1 MSIRVSGVYLVPSPA
16 ANNEPANEKPS
27 NLSVEN
33 NLHQQ
38 HHHHHHH
45 AAKTVTIV
53 AGPQRSNSLDYLN
66 FEEKRQII
74 ASSLSLSDFLAHGPA
89 AAAAA
94 AKEVAANTVIA
105 KKQNGAALRTNSLG
119 SGART
124 PPLERKSKFSALGR
138 LFKPWKWKRK
148 KKSDKFEAASLS
160 LERKISVRASRD
172 ELVQKGIL
180 LPVIRSTSFPENETG
195 GDSPDS
201 QKPPTPQQTPQQQQQ
216 QQQHQHQ
223 QQQQQ
228 QQANIGGIG
237 GGGGG
242 GTPAATPTSAVG
254 TVQQSQQSQQVA
266 SATPTPTTAN
276 PHSTGPPSNQPS
288 PHPSPLYPGIPQPGQ
303 PNGNTQASTSS
314 RTPTRLRGT
323 IVAVVISLGLR
334 AQPSRRSA
342 RHPSAARS
350 AIFGRVRPARD
361 KERRRA
367 ADRSVRW
374 TLLRGA
380 HLEWSVDCTR
390 FRRARAQLVIDS
402 HFRHR
407 SASSELCEICQGH
420 TVIAKISSQV
430 SESSRRASADLWIHP
445 SRGSTGGGRIVEIQR
460 FRDED
465 SFFPVQN
472 LLSTLTPRSILKR
485 IDEVVIERIHII
497 SERRVERANT
507 KSQKE
512 EMSGVGFLAAVKTFT
527 PGGRRRRRCE
537 KQQKVLELP
546 PGYAMQP
553 DVVPCWDAAPPITP
567 PAAFLPPGYK
577 KGFPEPKKEKTE
589 QSANGAVSPSGE
601 PQPNQGTAT
610 TGSLPISAAPP
621 NSGDQ
626 QKPSRPN
633 TLEARVVARRLILF
647 DMEKGVLDQSSEN
660 QQVIERCY
668 PLPPQNTLMLSELPE
683 PPIPLSEIG
692 PIPPPPMFSSSS
704 PTLLL
709 AKQRQIRNPLSS
721 DYEDEEDE
729 EDFDVE
735 EEDNMYVP
743 RMSQPDPTI
752 DTSRVEEI
760 PAKEPKFHAVPL
772 KSVLKKRG
780 SGSGPGTP
788 QNTPTQEN
796 RPLTLRQELHASF
809 NSRPVRFGLALPCTL
824 ENKENARPYV
834 IREDADGDSGDGQVL
849 YRDEYDDEKSR
860 LAAKI
865 ARKESLSLKL
875 ALRPDRQELINRN
888 ILQLQTDNERQE
900 TKEAIG
906 AKLIRRLSMR
916 PTQEELEERNIL
928 KKQSPAE
935 EKKQKEEKKRY
946 LLRKLSFRPT
956 VEELK
961 EKKIIRFNDYIE
973 VTQAH
978 DYDRRADKPWT
989 RLTPKDKAA
998 IRKELN
1004 EFKSSEMAVHE
1015 DSRHLT
1021 RFHRP

>member
-1 MSIRVSGVYLVPSPA
+1 MSIRVSGVYLVPSPGS
-16 ANNEPANEKPS
+16 NETSNEKGN
-27 NLSVEN
+27 NLSAEN

-45 AAKTVTIV
+45 HHTAKTVTIV

-180 LPVIRSTSFPENETG
+180 LPVLRSTSFPEN
-195 GDSPDS
+195 
-201 QKPPTPQQTPQQQQQ
+201 
-216 QQQHQHQ
+216 
-223 QQQQQ
+223 
-228 QQANIGGIG
+228 
-237 GGGGG
+237 
-242 GTPAATPTSAVG
+242 V
-254 TVQQSQQSQQVA
+254 
-266 SATPTPTTAN
+266 
-276 PHSTGPPSNQPS
+276 
-288 PHPSPLYPGIPQPGQ
+288 
-303 PNGNTQASTSS
+303 
-314 RTPTRLRGT
+314 
-323 IVAVVISLGLR
+323 
-334 AQPSRRSA
+334 
-342 RHPSAARS
+342 
-350 AIFGRVRPARD
+350 
-361 KERRRA
+361 
-367 ADRSVRW
+367 
-374 TLLRGA
+374 
-380 HLEWSVDCTR
+380 
-390 FRRARAQLVIDS
+390 
-402 HFRHR
+402 
-407 SASSELCEICQGH
+407 
-420 TVIAKISSQV
+420 
-430 SESSRRASADLWIHP
+430 
-445 SRGSTGGGRIVEIQR
+445 
-460 FRDED
+460 
-465 SFFPVQN
+465 
-472 LLSTLTPRSILKR
+472 
-485 IDEVVIERIHII
+485 
-497 SERRVERANT
+497 
-507 KSQKE
+507 
-512 EMSGVGFLAAVKTFT
+512 
-527 PGGRRRRRCE
+527 
-537 KQQKVLELP
+537 
-546 PGYAMQP
+546 
-553 DVVPCWDAAPPITP
+553 
-567 PAAFLPPGYK
+567 
-577 KGFPEPKKEKTE
+577 
-589 QSANGAVSPSGE
+589 
-601 PQPNQGTAT
+601 
-610 TGSLPISAAPP
+610 
-621 NSGDQ
+621 
-626 QKPSRPN
+626 
-633 TLEARVVARRLILF
+633 
-647 DMEKGVLDQSSEN
+647 EKGVLDQSNEN

-709 AKQRQIRNPLSS
+709 TKQRQLRNPLTA
-721 DYEDEEDE
+721 DYEDEEDP
-729 EDFDVE
+729 EDIDVE
-735 EEDNMYVP
+735 EEDMYMH
-743 RMSQPDPTI
+743 RMTQPDPTI

-760 PAKEPKFHAVPL
+760 PAKEPKFHAMPL

-796 RPLTLRQELHASF
+796 RPLTLRQELHAF
-809 NSRPVRFGLALPCTL
+809 KLVRLRPPLRPRIKICSRPVRFGLALPCTL

-834 IREDADGDSGDGQVL
+834 IREDVDGDPGDGQVL
-849 YRDEYDDEKSR
+849 YRDDYDDEKSR

-865 ARKESLSLKL
+865 ACKESLSLKL

>member
-16 ANNEPANEKPS
+16 ANEGNNEKTG
-27 NLSVEN
+27 NLPAEN

-38 HHHHHHH
+38 HHHHH

-180 LPVIRSTSFPENETG
+180 LPVIRSTSFPENETI
-195 GDSPDS
+195 GDSTDG
-201 QKPPTPQQTPQQQQQ
+201 QKPPTPQQT
-216 QQQHQHQ
+216 HQ

-228 QQANIGGIG
+228 PAGEGVGTGGS
-237 GGGGG
+237 
-242 GTPAATPTSAVG
+242 GTPAATPTSAG
-254 TVQQSQQSQQVA
+254 TMQQSQQSQQVT

-276 PHSTGPPSNQPS
+276 PHSTGPPSDQPS
-288 PHPSPLYPGIPQPGQ
+288 PHLSSLYPGIPQPGQ
-303 PNGNTQASTSS
+303 PNGSTQGESNGKSLTKDS
-314 RTPTRLRGT
+314 RYDSRLNR
-323 IVAVVISLGLR
+323 
-334 AQPSRRSA
+334 
-342 RHPSAARS
+342 
-350 AIFGRVRPARD
+350 
-361 KERRRA
+361 
-367 ADRSVRW
+367 
-374 TLLRGA
+374 
-380 HLEWSVDCTR
+380 
-390 FRRARAQLVIDS
+390 
-402 HFRHR
+402 
-407 SASSELCEICQGH
+407 
-420 TVIAKISSQV
+420 
-430 SESSRRASADLWIHP
+430 
-445 SRGSTGGGRIVEIQR
+445 
-460 FRDED
+460 
-465 SFFPVQN
+465 
-472 LLSTLTPRSILKR
+472 
-485 IDEVVIERIHII
+485 
-497 SERRVERANT
+497 
-507 KSQKE
+507 
-512 EMSGVGFLAAVKTFT
+512 
-527 PGGRRRRRCE
+527 
-537 KQQKVLELP
+537 
-546 PGYAMQP
+546 
-553 DVVPCWDAAPPITP
+553 
-567 PAAFLPPGYK
+567 
-577 KGFPEPKKEKTE
+577 EPKKEKTE
-589 QSANGAVSPSGE
+589 QSANGAVSPGGE
-601 PQPNQGTAT
+601 PQATQGTAT
-610 TGSLPISAAPP
+610 TGSVPVSAESP

-626 QKPSRPN
+626 QKPCRPYNLVSR
-633 TLEARVVARRLILF
+633 TVSRDVARRLKLF
-647 DMEKGVLDQSSEN
+647 DMDKGVLEQSGEN
-660 QQVIERCY
+660 QQVIEWCF
-668 PLPPQNTLMLSELPE
+668 PLPSQNTMMLSELPE

-709 AKQRQIRNPLSS
+709 AKQRQTRNPLSS

-729 EDFDVE
+729 EDFDGDD
-735 EEDNMYVP
+735 EDNVYVV

-796 RPLTLRQELHASF
+796 RPLTLRQELQASF
-809 NSRPVRFGLALPCTL
+809 KRPPLRPRMRICSRPVRFGFALPSTL

-834 IREDADGDSGDGQVL
+834 IREDVDGDSGDGQVL
-849 YRDEYDDEKSR
+849 YRDDYDDEKSR

-875 ALRPDRQELINRN
+875 SLRPDRQELINRN
-888 ILQLQTDNERQE
+888 ILQLQSDNERQE

-978 DYDRRADKPWT
+978 EYDRRADKPWT

-1015 DSRHLT
+1015 NSRHLT
-1021 RFHRP
+1021 SFL

>member
-1 MSIRVSGVYLVPSPA
+1 MSIRVSGVYLVPTSPGA
-16 ANNEPANEKPS
+16 TDNGGDDKSGGLA
-27 NLSVEN
+27 VDG
-33 NLHQQ
+33 NLHRQQQQQQQ
-38 HHHHHHH
+38 HHRHHRHSTT
-45 AAKTVTIV
+45 KTVTIV
-53 AGPQRSNSLDYLN
+53 TAPQRSNSLDYLN

-180 LPVIRSTSFPENETG
+180 LPVIRSTSFPENETISESAT
-195 GDSPDS
+195 DA
-201 QKPPTPQQTPQQQQQ
+201 QKPPSPQQTPQQQQQ
-216 QQQHQHQ
+216 QQQPSQ
-223 QQQQQ
+223 QQPP
-228 QQANIGGIG
+228 GGTVAGGTG
-237 GGGGG
+237 GGD
-242 GTPAATPTSAVG
+242 GTPAATPTSVG
-254 TVQQSQQSQQVA
+254 NVQQSQQAVP

-276 PHSTGPPSNQPS
+276 PHSTAGPPSSNQPS
-288 PHPSPLYPGIPQPGQ
+288 PHPSPLYPVMPPQASQ
-303 PNGNTQASTSS
+303 PNGSTQ
-314 RTPTRLRGT
+314 
-323 IVAVVISLGLR
+323 
-334 AQPSRRSA
+334 
-342 RHPSAARS
+342 
-350 AIFGRVRPARD
+350 
-361 KERRRA
+361 
-367 ADRSVRW
+367 
-374 TLLRGA
+374 
-380 HLEWSVDCTR
+380 
-390 FRRARAQLVIDS
+390 
-402 HFRHR
+402 
-407 SASSELCEICQGH
+407 
-420 TVIAKISSQV
+420 
-430 SESSRRASADLWIHP
+430 
-445 SRGSTGGGRIVEIQR
+445 
-460 FRDED
+460 
-465 SFFPVQN
+465 
-472 LLSTLTPRSILKR
+472 
-485 IDEVVIERIHII
+485 
-497 SERRVERANT
+497 
-507 KSQKE
+507 
-512 EMSGVGFLAAVKTFT
+512 
-527 PGGRRRRRCE
+527 
-537 KQQKVLELP
+537 
-546 PGYAMQP
+546 
-553 DVVPCWDAAPPITP
+553 
-567 PAAFLPPGYK
+567 
-577 KGFPEPKKEKTE
+577 EPKKEKTE
-589 QSANGAVSPSGE
+589 QNANGAISPNGE
-601 PQPNQGTAT
+601 PQAANLGTAT
-610 TGSLPISAAPP
+610 TGSAVPVPGPAPDAG
-621 NSGDQ
+621 NQ
-626 QKPSRPN
+626 QKPNRPN
-633 TLEARVVARRLILF
+633 TLDPRVIARRLILF
-647 DMEKGVLDQSSEN
+647 DMDKGVLDQSADN

-692 PIPPPPMFSSSS
+692 PIPPPPMFSSPS
-704 PTLLL
+704 PTLL
-709 AKQRQIRNPLSS
+709 ARQRQIPVS
-721 DYEDEEDE
+721 DCEDEDEEDV
-729 EDFDVE
+729 DVE
-735 EEDNMYVP
+735 EEDDNMYAFRV
-743 RMSQPDPTI
+743 SQPDPAI

-809 NSRPVRFGLALPCTL
+809 KRPPLRPRMRICSRPVRFGLALPCTL

-849 YRDEYDDEKSR
+849 YRDDYDDEKNSTPSVSTGR

>member
-1 MSIRVSGVYLVPSPA
+1 
-16 ANNEPANEKPS
+16 
-27 NLSVEN
+27 
-33 NLHQQ
+33 
-38 HHHHHHH
+38 
-45 AAKTVTIV
+45 
-53 AGPQRSNSLDYLN
+53 
-66 FEEKRQII
+66 
-74 ASSLSLSDFLAHGPA
+74 
-89 AAAAA
+89 
-94 AKEVAANTVIA
+94 
-105 KKQNGAALRTNSLG
+105 
-119 SGART
+119 
-124 PPLERKSKFSALGR
+124 
-138 LFKPWKWKRK
+138 
-148 KKSDKFEAASLS
+148 
-160 LERKISVRASRD
+160 
-172 ELVQKGIL
+172 
-180 LPVIRSTSFPENETG
+180 
-195 GDSPDS
+195 
-201 QKPPTPQQTPQQQQQ
+201 
-216 QQQHQHQ
+216 
-223 QQQQQ
+223 
-228 QQANIGGIG
+228 
-237 GGGGG
+237 
-242 GTPAATPTSAVG
+242 
-254 TVQQSQQSQQVA
+254 
-266 SATPTPTTAN
+266 
-276 PHSTGPPSNQPS
+276 
-288 PHPSPLYPGIPQPGQ
+288 
-303 PNGNTQASTSS
+303 
-314 RTPTRLRGT
+314 
-323 IVAVVISLGLR
+323 
-334 AQPSRRSA
+334 
-342 RHPSAARS
+342 
-350 AIFGRVRPARD
+350 
-361 KERRRA
+361 
-367 ADRSVRW
+367 
-374 TLLRGA
+374 
-380 HLEWSVDCTR
+380 
-390 FRRARAQLVIDS
+390 
-402 HFRHR
+402 
-407 SASSELCEICQGH
+407 
-420 TVIAKISSQV
+420 
-430 SESSRRASADLWIHP
+430 
-445 SRGSTGGGRIVEIQR
+445 
-460 FRDED
+460 
-465 SFFPVQN
+465 
-472 LLSTLTPRSILKR
+472 
-485 IDEVVIERIHII
+485 
-497 SERRVERANT
+497 
-507 KSQKE
+507 
-512 EMSGVGFLAAVKTFT
+512 MSGVGFLATVKTFA

-537 KQQKVLELP
+537 KQQRVLELP
-546 PGYAMQP
+546 PGYGMQP
-553 DVVPCWDAAPPITP
+553 DVVPSWDAAPPITP

-589 QSANGAVSPSGE
+589 QNANGAVSPSGGGSE
-601 PQPNQGTAT
+601 PRAANLGTAMPVP
-610 TGSLPISAAPP
+610 GPAPDAG
-621 NSGDQ
+621 NQ
-626 QKPSRPN
+626 QKPNRPN
-633 TLEARVVARRLILF
+633 TLDARVVARRLILF
-647 DMEKGVLDQSSEN
+647 DMDKGVLDQSADN

-692 PIPPPPMFSSSS
+692 PIPPPPMFSSPS
-704 PTLLL
+704 PTLL
-709 AKQRQIRNPLSS
+709 ARQRQIPLS
-721 DYEDEEDE
+721 DCEDEDEEDV
-729 EDFDVE
+729 DVE
-735 EEDNMYVP
+735 EEDDNMYVF
-743 RMSQPDPTI
+743 RVSQPDPAI

-809 NSRPVRFGLALPCTL
+809 KRPPLRPRMRICSRPVRFGLALPCTL

-849 YRDEYDDEKSR
+849 YREDYDDEKNSTPSIPTGR

-888 ILQLQTDNERQE
+888 ILQLQSDNERQE

>member
-1 MSIRVSGVYLVPSPA
+1 MAESCESVVSSVVTSVVSHGQTKVAETPNQEDAEISGSPA
-16 ANNEPANEKPS
+16 EEITKPPLNNDDTQNEETTTQS
-27 NLSVEN
+27 NGD
-33 NLHQQ
+33 
-38 HHHHHHH
+38 
-45 AAKTVTIV
+45 T
-53 AGPQRSNSLDYLN
+53 
-66 FEEKRQII
+66 
-74 ASSLSLSDFLAHGPA
+74 
-89 AAAAA
+89 
-94 AKEVAANTVIA
+94 A

-180 LPVIRSTSFPENETG
+180 LPVIRSTSFPENETA
-195 GDSPDS
+195 GDSPDG

-216 QQQHQHQ
+216 QQQQSQ
-223 QQQQQ
+223 QQQP
-228 QQANIGGIG
+228 AAGGIG
-237 GGGGG
+237 TGGVGGG
-242 GTPAATPTSAVG
+242 GTPAATPTSAG

-303 PNGNTQASTSS
+303 PNGSTQ
-314 RTPTRLRGT
+314 
-323 IVAVVISLGLR
+323 
-334 AQPSRRSA
+334 
-342 RHPSAARS
+342 
-350 AIFGRVRPARD
+350 
-361 KERRRA
+361 
-367 ADRSVRW
+367 
-374 TLLRGA
+374 
-380 HLEWSVDCTR
+380 
-390 FRRARAQLVIDS
+390 
-402 HFRHR
+402 
-407 SASSELCEICQGH
+407 
-420 TVIAKISSQV
+420 
-430 SESSRRASADLWIHP
+430 
-445 SRGSTGGGRIVEIQR
+445 
-460 FRDED
+460 
-465 SFFPVQN
+465 
-472 LLSTLTPRSILKR
+472 
-485 IDEVVIERIHII
+485 
-497 SERRVERANT
+497 
-507 KSQKE
+507 
-512 EMSGVGFLAAVKTFT
+512 
-527 PGGRRRRRCE
+527 
-537 KQQKVLELP
+537 
-546 PGYAMQP
+546 
-553 DVVPCWDAAPPITP
+553 
-567 PAAFLPPGYK
+567 
-577 KGFPEPKKEKTE
+577 EPKKEKTE

-601 PQPNQGTAT
+601 PQANQGTAT
-610 TGSLPISAAPP
+610 TVPISVAPP
-621 NSGDQ
+621 NSGNQ

-647 DMEKGVLDQSSEN
+647 DTELEKGVLDQSSEN

-721 DYEDEEDE
+721 DYEEEEDE

-743 RMSQPDPTI
+743 RMSQPDPAI

-809 NSRPVRFGLALPCTL
+809 KRPPLRPRMRICSRPVRFGLALACTL

>member
-16 ANNEPANEKPS
+16 ANNESGNEKPS

-38 HHHHHHH
+38 HHHHH

-180 LPVIRSTSFPENETG
+180 LPVIRSTSFPENETA
-195 GDSPDS
+195 GDSPDG

-216 QQQHQHQ
+216 QQQQSQ
-223 QQQQQ
+223 QQQP
-228 QQANIGGIG
+228 AAGGIG
-237 GGGGG
+237 TGGVGGG
-242 GTPAATPTSAVG
+242 GTPAATPTSAG

-303 PNGNTQASTSS
+303 PNGSTQ
-314 RTPTRLRGT
+314 
-323 IVAVVISLGLR
+323 
-334 AQPSRRSA
+334 
-342 RHPSAARS
+342 
-350 AIFGRVRPARD
+350 
-361 KERRRA
+361 
-367 ADRSVRW
+367 
-374 TLLRGA
+374 
-380 HLEWSVDCTR
+380 
-390 FRRARAQLVIDS
+390 
-402 HFRHR
+402 
-407 SASSELCEICQGH
+407 
-420 TVIAKISSQV
+420 
-430 SESSRRASADLWIHP
+430 
-445 SRGSTGGGRIVEIQR
+445 
-460 FRDED
+460 
-465 SFFPVQN
+465 
-472 LLSTLTPRSILKR
+472 
-485 IDEVVIERIHII
+485 
-497 SERRVERANT
+497 
-507 KSQKE
+507 
-512 EMSGVGFLAAVKTFT
+512 
-527 PGGRRRRRCE
+527 
-537 KQQKVLELP
+537 
-546 PGYAMQP
+546 
-553 DVVPCWDAAPPITP
+553 
-567 PAAFLPPGYK
+567 
-577 KGFPEPKKEKTE
+577 EPKKEKTE

-601 PQPNQGTAT
+601 PQANQGTAT
-610 TGSLPISAAPP
+610 TVPISVAPP
-621 NSGDQ
+621 NSGNQ

-647 DMEKGVLDQSSEN
+647 DTELEKGVLDQSSEN

-721 DYEDEEDE
+721 DYEEEEDE

-743 RMSQPDPTI
+743 RMSQPDPAI

-809 NSRPVRFGLALPCTL
+809 NSRPVRFGLALACTL

>member
-1 MSIRVSGVYLVPSPA
+1 MSIRVSGVYLVPTSPG
-16 ANNEPANEKPS
+16 NDNGGNDKTGVDGS
-27 NLSVEN
+27 
-33 NLHQQ
+33 LHQQQ

-45 AAKTVTIV
+45 HHSTTKTVTIV
-53 AGPQRSNSLDYLN
+53 TAPQRSNSLDYLN

-180 LPVIRSTSFPENETG
+180 LPVIRSTSFPENETISESAT
-195 GDSPDS
+195 DA
-201 QKPPTPQQTPQQQQQ
+201 QKPPSPQQAPQQQQQ
-216 QQQHQHQ
+216 QQPLQ
-223 QQQQQ
+223 QQPPGGTV
-228 QQANIGGIG
+228 IGGTG
-237 GGGGG
+237 GGD
-242 GTPAATPTSAVG
+242 GTPAATPTSAG
-254 TVQQSQQSQQVA
+254 NVQQSQQAVP

-276 PHSTGPPSNQPS
+276 PHSTAGVPSSNQPS
-288 PHPSPLYPGIPQPGQ
+288 PHPSPLYPVLPQQAGQ
-303 PNGNTQASTSS
+303 PNGSTQ
-314 RTPTRLRGT
+314 
-323 IVAVVISLGLR
+323 
-334 AQPSRRSA
+334 
-342 RHPSAARS
+342 
-350 AIFGRVRPARD
+350 
-361 KERRRA
+361 
-367 ADRSVRW
+367 
-374 TLLRGA
+374 
-380 HLEWSVDCTR
+380 
-390 FRRARAQLVIDS
+390 
-402 HFRHR
+402 
-407 SASSELCEICQGH
+407 
-420 TVIAKISSQV
+420 
-430 SESSRRASADLWIHP
+430 
-445 SRGSTGGGRIVEIQR
+445 
-460 FRDED
+460 
-465 SFFPVQN
+465 
-472 LLSTLTPRSILKR
+472 
-485 IDEVVIERIHII
+485 
-497 SERRVERANT
+497 
-507 KSQKE
+507 
-512 EMSGVGFLAAVKTFT
+512 
-527 PGGRRRRRCE
+527 
-537 KQQKVLELP
+537 
-546 PGYAMQP
+546 
-553 DVVPCWDAAPPITP
+553 
-567 PAAFLPPGYK
+567 
-577 KGFPEPKKEKTE
+577 EPKKEKTE
-589 QSANGAVSPSGE
+589 QNANGAISPSGGGGE
-601 PQPNQGTAT
+601 PQAANLGSAT
-610 TGSLPISAAPP
+610 TGLAMPVPGPVPDA
-621 NSGDQ
+621 GDQ
-626 QKPSRPN
+626 QKPNRPN
-633 TLEARVVARRLILF
+633 TLDARVVARRLILF
-647 DMEKGVLDQSSEN
+647 DMDKGVLDQSADN

-692 PIPPPPMFSSSS
+692 PIPPPPMFSSPS
-704 PTLLL
+704 PTLL
-709 AKQRQIRNPLSS
+709 ARQRQIPLS
-721 DYEDEEDE
+721 DCEDEDEEDGDVDE
-729 EDFDVE
+729 ED
-735 EEDNMYVP
+735 DNMYLF
-743 RMSQPDPTI
+743 RMSQPDPAI

-809 NSRPVRFGLALPCTL
+809 NRPVRFGLALPCTL

-849 YRDEYDDEKSR
+849 YRDDYDDEKSR

>member
-1 MSIRVSGVYLVPSPA
+1 MLTHS
-16 ANNEPANEKPS
+16 
-27 NLSVEN
+27 
-33 NLHQQ
+33 H
-38 HHHHHHH
+38 
-45 AAKTVTIV
+45 
-53 AGPQRSNSLDYLN
+53 
-66 FEEKRQII
+66 
-74 ASSLSLSDFLAHGPA
+74 SDGEFP
-89 AAAAA
+89 
-94 AKEVAANTVIA
+94 IYSQA

-180 LPVIRSTSFPENETG
+180 LPVIRTTSFPENETISESAT
-195 GDSPDS
+195 DA
-201 QKPPTPQQTPQQQQQ
+201 QKPPSPQQTPQQQQQ
-216 QQQHQHQ
+216 QQPSQ
-223 QQQQQ
+223 QQQPP
-228 QQANIGGIG
+228 GGTG
-237 GGGGG
+237 GCD
-242 GTPAATPTSAVG
+242 GTPAATPTSVG
-254 TVQQSQQSQQVA
+254 NVQQSQQAVP

-276 PHSTGPPSNQPS
+276 PHSTAGPPSSNQPS
-288 PHPSPLYPGIPQPGQ
+288 PHPSPLYPVIPQQASQ
-303 PNGNTQASTSS
+303 PNGSTQ
-314 RTPTRLRGT
+314 
-323 IVAVVISLGLR
+323 
-334 AQPSRRSA
+334 
-342 RHPSAARS
+342 
-350 AIFGRVRPARD
+350 
-361 KERRRA
+361 
-367 ADRSVRW
+367 
-374 TLLRGA
+374 
-380 HLEWSVDCTR
+380 
-390 FRRARAQLVIDS
+390 
-402 HFRHR
+402 
-407 SASSELCEICQGH
+407 
-420 TVIAKISSQV
+420 
-430 SESSRRASADLWIHP
+430 
-445 SRGSTGGGRIVEIQR
+445 
-460 FRDED
+460 
-465 SFFPVQN
+465 
-472 LLSTLTPRSILKR
+472 
-485 IDEVVIERIHII
+485 
-497 SERRVERANT
+497 
-507 KSQKE
+507 
-512 EMSGVGFLAAVKTFT
+512 
-527 PGGRRRRRCE
+527 
-537 KQQKVLELP
+537 
-546 PGYAMQP
+546 
-553 DVVPCWDAAPPITP
+553 
-567 PAAFLPPGYK
+567 
-577 KGFPEPKKEKTE
+577 EPKKEKTE
-589 QSANGAVSPSGE
+589 QNANGAISPNGE
-601 PQPNQGTAT
+601 PQAANLGT
-610 TGSLPISAAPP
+610 TGSAMPGPALDA
-621 NSGDQ
+621 GDQ
-626 QKPSRPN
+626 QKPNRPN
-633 TLEARVVARRLILF
+633 TLEARVTARRLILF
-647 DMEKGVLDQSSEN
+647 NMDKGVLDQSADN

-692 PIPPPPMFSSSS
+692 PIPPPPMFSSPS
-704 PTLLL
+704 PTLL
-709 AKQRQIRNPLSS
+709 ARQRQIPLS
-721 DYEDEEDE
+721 DCEDEDEEDVDVKE
-729 EDFDVE
+729 EDE
-735 EEDNMYVP
+735 NMYAFRV
-743 RMSQPDPTI
+743 SQPDPAI

-809 NSRPVRFGLALPCTL
+809 KRPPLRPRMRICSRPVRFGLALPCTL

-834 IREDADGDSGDGQVL
+834 IREDVDGDPGDGQVL
-849 YRDEYDDEKSR
+849 YRDDYDDEKNSTPSVSIGR

-865 ARKESLSLKL
+865 ARCQESLSLKL

>member
-1 MSIRVSGVYLVPSPA
+1 MSIRVSGVYLVPAASPGA
-16 ANNEPANEKPS
+16 TDNAGNDKGGSLA
-27 NLSVEN
+27 VEG
-33 NLHQQ
+33 NLHHHHQQQQHQ
-38 HHHHHHH
+38 HHHHHSTT
-45 AAKTVTIV
+45 KTVTIV
-53 AGPQRSNSLDYLN
+53 TAPQRSNSLDYLN

-74 ASSLSLSDFLAHGPA
+74 ASSLSLSDFLAHGPT

-180 LPVIRSTSFPENETG
+180 LPVIRSTSFLENETIS
-195 GDSPDS
+195 DPAADA
-201 QKPPTPQQTPQQQQQ
+201 QKPPTPQQTPQQPQQQ
-216 QQQHQHQ
+216 QPPSQHQ
-223 QQQQQ
+223 QQPC
-228 QQANIGGIG
+228 GGTVSTG
-237 GGGGG
+237 GGD
-242 GTPAATPTSAVG
+242 GTPVVTPTSASNA
-254 TVQQSQQSQQVA
+254 QQSQQSQQAVP
-266 SATPTPTTAN
+266 SVTPTSTAN
-276 PHSTGPPSNQPS
+276 PHSGIGPPSSNQPS
-288 PHPSPLYPGIPQPGQ
+288 PHPSPLYPGMPQQTGQ
-303 PNGNTQASTSS
+303 SNGGTQ
-314 RTPTRLRGT
+314 
-323 IVAVVISLGLR
+323 
-334 AQPSRRSA
+334 
-342 RHPSAARS
+342 
-350 AIFGRVRPARD
+350 
-361 KERRRA
+361 
-367 ADRSVRW
+367 
-374 TLLRGA
+374 
-380 HLEWSVDCTR
+380 VD
-390 FRRARAQLVIDS
+390 
-402 HFRHR
+402 
-407 SASSELCEICQGH
+407 
-420 TVIAKISSQV
+420 
-430 SESSRRASADLWIHP
+430 
-445 SRGSTGGGRIVEIQR
+445 
-460 FRDED
+460 
-465 SFFPVQN
+465 
-472 LLSTLTPRSILKR
+472 
-485 IDEVVIERIHII
+485 
-497 SERRVERANT
+497 
-507 KSQKE
+507 
-512 EMSGVGFLAAVKTFT
+512 
-527 PGGRRRRRCE
+527 
-537 KQQKVLELP
+537 
-546 PGYAMQP
+546 
-553 DVVPCWDAAPPITP
+553 
-567 PAAFLPPGYK
+567 
-577 KGFPEPKKEKTE
+577 
-589 QSANGAVSPSGE
+589 
-601 PQPNQGTAT
+601 
-610 TGSLPISAAPP
+610 
-621 NSGDQ
+621 
-626 QKPSRPN
+626 
-633 TLEARVVARRLILF
+633 
-647 DMEKGVLDQSSEN
+647 KGVLDQSADN

-668 PLPPQNTLMLSELPE
+668 PLPSQNTTLMLSELPE

-692 PIPPPPMFSSSS
+692 PIPPPPMFSSPS
-704 PTLLL
+704 PTLLTR
-709 AKQRQIRNPLSS
+709 QRQIPLS
-721 DYEDEEDE
+721 DCEDEVDED
-729 EDFDVE
+729 DVDVE
-735 EEDNMYVP
+735 EEDDNMYVF
-743 RMSQPDPTI
+743 RVSQPDPSI

-809 NSRPVRFGLALPCTL
+809 KRPPLRPRMRICSRPVRFGLALPCTL

-849 YRDEYDDEKSR
+849 YRDDYDDEKNSTPSVSTGR

-1015 DSRHLT
+1015 ESRHLT

>member
-1 MSIRVSGVYLVPSPA
+1 MSIRVSGVYLVPTSPG
-16 ANNEPANEKPS
+16 ANDNGGNDK
-27 NLSVEN
+27 NLD
-33 NLHQQ
+33 HHHQQQQQQQQQ

-45 AAKTVTIV
+45 HHHSTKTVTIV
-53 AGPQRSNSLDYLN
+53 TAPQRSNSLDYLN

-94 AKEVAANTVIA
+94 AKEVAANTVIGMYHGVILLDFFLCGDDVLNP

-160 LERKISVRASRD
+160 LERKISVRATRD

-180 LPVIRSTSFPENETG
+180 QPVIRSTSFPENETINESA
-195 GDSPDS
+195 DA
-201 QKPPTPQQTPQQQQQ
+201 QKPPTPQQAPQQQQQ
-216 QQQHQHQ
+216 QLPLLQ

-228 QQANIGGIG
+228 PSGGTVTGGIG
-237 GGGGG
+237 GGD
-242 GTPAATPTSAVG
+242 GTPAATPTSAVNL
-254 TVQQSQQSQQVA
+254 QQSQQAIS

-276 PHSTGPPSNQPS
+276 PHSTGPPSNNQPS
-288 PHPSPLYPGIPQPGQ
+288 PHPSPLYPGIPQQVGQ
-303 PNGNTQASTSS
+303 PNGSTQ
-314 RTPTRLRGT
+314 
-323 IVAVVISLGLR
+323 
-334 AQPSRRSA
+334 
-342 RHPSAARS
+342 
-350 AIFGRVRPARD
+350 
-361 KERRRA
+361 
-367 ADRSVRW
+367 
-374 TLLRGA
+374 
-380 HLEWSVDCTR
+380 
-390 FRRARAQLVIDS
+390 
-402 HFRHR
+402 
-407 SASSELCEICQGH
+407 
-420 TVIAKISSQV
+420 
-430 SESSRRASADLWIHP
+430 
-445 SRGSTGGGRIVEIQR
+445 
-460 FRDED
+460 
-465 SFFPVQN
+465 
-472 LLSTLTPRSILKR
+472 
-485 IDEVVIERIHII
+485 
-497 SERRVERANT
+497 
-507 KSQKE
+507 
-512 EMSGVGFLAAVKTFT
+512 
-527 PGGRRRRRCE
+527 
-537 KQQKVLELP
+537 
-546 PGYAMQP
+546 
-553 DVVPCWDAAPPITP
+553 
-567 PAAFLPPGYK
+567 
-577 KGFPEPKKEKTE
+577 EPKKEKTE
-589 QSANGAVSPSGE
+589 QNANGAISPSG
-601 PQPNQGTAT
+601 G
-610 TGSLPISAAPP
+610 GGDSSAANLGPQTGP
-621 NSGDQ
+621 DSGDQ
-626 QKPSRPN
+626 QKPNRPN
-633 TLEARVVARRLILF
+633 TLDPRVVTKRLILYSS
-647 DMEKGVLDQSSEN
+647 MEKRVLDPQGAD
-660 QQVIERCY
+660 QQVIEKCY

-692 PIPPPPMFSSSS
+692 PIPPPPMFSSPS
-704 PTLLL
+704 PTLL
-709 AKQRQIRNPLSS
+709 ARQRQIPLS
-721 DYEDEEDE
+721 DCEDEDEEDI
-729 EDFDVE
+729 DVE
-735 EEDNMYVP
+735 EEDDNMYVF
-743 RMSQPDPTI
+743 RVSQPDPAI

-780 SGSGPGTP
+780 PGSGPGTP

-834 IREDADGDSGDGQVL
+834 IREDVDGDPGDGQVL
-849 YRDEYDDEKSR
+849 YRDDYDDEKSR

>member
-1 MSIRVSGVYLVPSPA
+1 MLTHS
-16 ANNEPANEKPS
+16 
-27 NLSVEN
+27 
-33 NLHQQ
+33 H
-38 HHHHHHH
+38 
-45 AAKTVTIV
+45 
-53 AGPQRSNSLDYLN
+53 
-66 FEEKRQII
+66 
-74 ASSLSLSDFLAHGPA
+74 SDGEFP
-89 AAAAA
+89 
-94 AKEVAANTVIA
+94 IYSQA

-160 LERKISVRASRD
+160 LERKISVRATRD

-180 LPVIRSTSFPENETG
+180 QPVIRSTSFPENETINESA
-195 GDSPDS
+195 DA
-201 QKPPTPQQTPQQQQQ
+201 QKPPTPQQAPQQQQQ
-216 QQQHQHQ
+216 QLPLLQ

-228 QQANIGGIG
+228 PSGGTVTGGIG
-237 GGGGG
+237 GGD
-242 GTPAATPTSAVG
+242 GTPAATPTSAVNL
-254 TVQQSQQSQQVA
+254 QQSQQAIS

-276 PHSTGPPSNQPS
+276 PHSTGPPSNNQPS
-288 PHPSPLYPGIPQPGQ
+288 PHPSPLYPGIPQQVGQ
-303 PNGNTQASTSS
+303 PNGSTQ
-314 RTPTRLRGT
+314 
-323 IVAVVISLGLR
+323 
-334 AQPSRRSA
+334 
-342 RHPSAARS
+342 
-350 AIFGRVRPARD
+350 
-361 KERRRA
+361 
-367 ADRSVRW
+367 
-374 TLLRGA
+374 
-380 HLEWSVDCTR
+380 
-390 FRRARAQLVIDS
+390 
-402 HFRHR
+402 
-407 SASSELCEICQGH
+407 
-420 TVIAKISSQV
+420 
-430 SESSRRASADLWIHP
+430 
-445 SRGSTGGGRIVEIQR
+445 
-460 FRDED
+460 
-465 SFFPVQN
+465 
-472 LLSTLTPRSILKR
+472 
-485 IDEVVIERIHII
+485 
-497 SERRVERANT
+497 
-507 KSQKE
+507 
-512 EMSGVGFLAAVKTFT
+512 
-527 PGGRRRRRCE
+527 
-537 KQQKVLELP
+537 
-546 PGYAMQP
+546 
-553 DVVPCWDAAPPITP
+553 
-567 PAAFLPPGYK
+567 
-577 KGFPEPKKEKTE
+577 EPKKEKTE
-589 QSANGAVSPSGE
+589 QNANGAISPSG
-601 PQPNQGTAT
+601 G
-610 TGSLPISAAPP
+610 GGDSSAANLGPQTGP
-621 NSGDQ
+621 DSGDQ
-626 QKPSRPN
+626 QKPNRPN
-633 TLEARVVARRLILF
+633 TLDPRVVTKRLILYSS
-647 DMEKGVLDQSSEN
+647 MEKRVLDPQGAD
-660 QQVIERCY
+660 QQVIEKCY

-692 PIPPPPMFSSSS
+692 PIPPPPMFSSPS
-704 PTLLL
+704 PTLL
-709 AKQRQIRNPLSS
+709 ARQRQIPLS
-721 DYEDEEDE
+721 DCEDEDEEDI
-729 EDFDVE
+729 DVE
-735 EEDNMYVP
+735 EEDDNMYVF
-743 RMSQPDPTI
+743 RVSQPDPAI

-780 SGSGPGTP
+780 PGSGPGTP

-809 NSRPVRFGLALPCTL
+809 KRPPLRPRMRICSRPVRFGLALPCTL

-834 IREDADGDSGDGQVL
+834 IREDVDGDPGDGQVL
-849 YRDEYDDEKSR
+849 YRDDYDDEKSR

>member
-1 MSIRVSGVYLVPSPA
+1 MSIRVSGVYLVPSPG
-16 ANNEPANEKPS
+16 ANEAS
-27 NLSVEN
+27 NEKTNSLSQEN

-45 AAKTVTIV
+45 ATKTVTIV

-180 LPVIRSTSFPENETG
+180 LPVIRSTSFPENE
-195 GDSPDS
+195 
-201 QKPPTPQQTPQQQQQ
+201 
-216 QQQHQHQ
+216 
-223 QQQQQ
+223 
-228 QQANIGGIG
+228 
-237 GGGGG
+237 
-242 GTPAATPTSAVG
+242 
-254 TVQQSQQSQQVA
+254 
-266 SATPTPTTAN
+266 
-276 PHSTGPPSNQPS
+276 
-288 PHPSPLYPGIPQPGQ
+288 
-303 PNGNTQASTSS
+303 
-314 RTPTRLRGT
+314 
-323 IVAVVISLGLR
+323 
-334 AQPSRRSA
+334 
-342 RHPSAARS
+342 
-350 AIFGRVRPARD
+350 
-361 KERRRA
+361 
-367 ADRSVRW
+367 
-374 TLLRGA
+374 
-380 HLEWSVDCTR
+380 
-390 FRRARAQLVIDS
+390 
-402 HFRHR
+402 
-407 SASSELCEICQGH
+407 
-420 TVIAKISSQV
+420 
-430 SESSRRASADLWIHP
+430 
-445 SRGSTGGGRIVEIQR
+445 
-460 FRDED
+460 
-465 SFFPVQN
+465 
-472 LLSTLTPRSILKR
+472 
-485 IDEVVIERIHII
+485 
-497 SERRVERANT
+497 
-507 KSQKE
+507 
-512 EMSGVGFLAAVKTFT
+512 
-527 PGGRRRRRCE
+527 
-537 KQQKVLELP
+537 
-546 PGYAMQP
+546 
-553 DVVPCWDAAPPITP
+553 
-567 PAAFLPPGYK
+567 
-577 KGFPEPKKEKTE
+577 PKKEKTE

-601 PQPNQGTAT
+601 PQSNQGTAT
-610 TGSLPISAAPP
+610 TGSVPVTAAAP

-626 QKPSRPN
+626 QKPCRPN
-633 TLEARVVARRLILF
+633 TLEARVVTRRLILF
-647 DMEKGVLDQSSEN
+647 DMEKGVLDQSNES

-668 PLPPQNTLMLSELPE
+668 PLPPQNPLMLSELPE

-709 AKQRQIRNPLSS
+709 AKQRQIRNTLSS

-735 EEDNMYVP
+735 EEDNMFVF
-743 RMSQPDPTI
+743 RMTQPDPGI
-752 DTSRVEEI
+752 DTSRVEQI

-796 RPLTLRQELHASF
+796 RTLTLRQELHASF
-809 NSRPVRFGLALPCTL
+809 KRPALRPRMRICSRPVRFGLALPCTL

-834 IREDADGDSGDGQVL
+834 IREDVDGDPGDGQVL
-849 YRDEYDDEKSR
+849 YREEYDDEKSR

>member
-1 MSIRVSGVYLVPSPA
+1 MSLWRF
-16 ANNEPANEKPS
+16 
-27 NLSVEN
+27 
-33 NLHQQ
+33 
-38 HHHHHHH
+38 
-45 AAKTVTIV
+45 
-53 AGPQRSNSLDYLN
+53 GPFKD
-66 FEEKRQII
+66 
-74 ASSLSLSDFLAHGPA
+74 
-89 AAAAA
+89 
-94 AKEVAANTVIA
+94 A

-180 LPVIRSTSFPENETG
+180 LPVIRTTSFPENETISESAT
-195 GDSPDS
+195 DA
-201 QKPPTPQQTPQQQQQ
+201 QKPPSPQQTPQQQQQ
-216 QQQHQHQ
+216 QQPSQ
-223 QQQQQ
+223 QQQPP
-228 QQANIGGIG
+228 GGTG
-237 GGGGG
+237 GCD
-242 GTPAATPTSAVG
+242 GTPAATPTSVG
-254 TVQQSQQSQQVA
+254 NVQQSQQAVP

-276 PHSTGPPSNQPS
+276 PHSTAGPPSSNQPS
-288 PHPSPLYPGIPQPGQ
+288 PHPSPLYPVIPQQASQ
-303 PNGNTQASTSS
+303 PNGSTQ
-314 RTPTRLRGT
+314 
-323 IVAVVISLGLR
+323 
-334 AQPSRRSA
+334 
-342 RHPSAARS
+342 
-350 AIFGRVRPARD
+350 
-361 KERRRA
+361 
-367 ADRSVRW
+367 
-374 TLLRGA
+374 
-380 HLEWSVDCTR
+380 
-390 FRRARAQLVIDS
+390 
-402 HFRHR
+402 
-407 SASSELCEICQGH
+407 
-420 TVIAKISSQV
+420 
-430 SESSRRASADLWIHP
+430 
-445 SRGSTGGGRIVEIQR
+445 
-460 FRDED
+460 
-465 SFFPVQN
+465 
-472 LLSTLTPRSILKR
+472 
-485 IDEVVIERIHII
+485 
-497 SERRVERANT
+497 
-507 KSQKE
+507 
-512 EMSGVGFLAAVKTFT
+512 
-527 PGGRRRRRCE
+527 
-537 KQQKVLELP
+537 
-546 PGYAMQP
+546 
-553 DVVPCWDAAPPITP
+553 
-567 PAAFLPPGYK
+567 
-577 KGFPEPKKEKTE
+577 EPKKEKTE
-589 QSANGAVSPSGE
+589 QNANGAISPNGE
-601 PQPNQGTAT
+601 PQAANLGT
-610 TGSLPISAAPP
+610 TGSAMPGPALDA
-621 NSGDQ
+621 GDQ
-626 QKPSRPN
+626 QKPNRPN
-633 TLEARVVARRLILF
+633 TLEARVTARRLILF
-647 DMEKGVLDQSSEN
+647 NMDKGVLDQSADN

-692 PIPPPPMFSSSS
+692 PIPPPPMFSSPS
-704 PTLLL
+704 PTLL
-709 AKQRQIRNPLSS
+709 ARQRQIPLS
-721 DYEDEEDE
+721 DCEDEDEEDVDVKE
-729 EDFDVE
+729 EDE
-735 EEDNMYVP
+735 NMYAFRV
-743 RMSQPDPTI
+743 SQPDPAI

-809 NSRPVRFGLALPCTL
+809 KRPPLRPRMRICSRPVRFGLALPCTL

-834 IREDADGDSGDGQVL
+834 IREDVDGDPGDGQVL
-849 YRDEYDDEKSR
+849 YRDDYDDEKNSTPSVSIGR

-865 ARKESLSLKL
+865 ARCQESLSLKL

>member
-1 MSIRVSGVYLVPSPA
+1 MSIRVSGVYLVPTSPGA
-16 ANNEPANEKPS
+16 TDNGGNDKSGGLA
-27 NLSVEN
+27 VDG
-33 NLHQQ
+33 NLHHQQQ

-45 AAKTVTIV
+45 STTKTVTIV
-53 AGPQRSNSLDYLN
+53 TAPQRSNSLDYLN

-180 LPVIRSTSFPENETG
+180 LPVIRSTSFPENETISESAT
-195 GDSPDS
+195 DA

-216 QQQHQHQ
+216 QQQPSQ
-223 QQQQQ
+223 QQPP
-228 QQANIGGIG
+228 GGTVAGGTG
-237 GGGGG
+237 GGD
-242 GTPAATPTSAVG
+242 GTPAATPTSAG
-254 TVQQSQQSQQVA
+254 NVQQSQQAVP

-276 PHSTGPPSNQPS
+276 PHSTAGPPSSNQPS
-288 PHPSPLYPGIPQPGQ
+288 PHPSPLYPVMPQQASQ
-303 PNGNTQASTSS
+303 PNGSTQ
-314 RTPTRLRGT
+314 
-323 IVAVVISLGLR
+323 
-334 AQPSRRSA
+334 
-342 RHPSAARS
+342 
-350 AIFGRVRPARD
+350 
-361 KERRRA
+361 
-367 ADRSVRW
+367 
-374 TLLRGA
+374 
-380 HLEWSVDCTR
+380 
-390 FRRARAQLVIDS
+390 
-402 HFRHR
+402 
-407 SASSELCEICQGH
+407 
-420 TVIAKISSQV
+420 
-430 SESSRRASADLWIHP
+430 
-445 SRGSTGGGRIVEIQR
+445 
-460 FRDED
+460 
-465 SFFPVQN
+465 
-472 LLSTLTPRSILKR
+472 
-485 IDEVVIERIHII
+485 
-497 SERRVERANT
+497 
-507 KSQKE
+507 
-512 EMSGVGFLAAVKTFT
+512 
-527 PGGRRRRRCE
+527 
-537 KQQKVLELP
+537 
-546 PGYAMQP
+546 
-553 DVVPCWDAAPPITP
+553 
-567 PAAFLPPGYK
+567 
-577 KGFPEPKKEKTE
+577 EPKKEKTE
-589 QSANGAVSPSGE
+589 QNANGAISPNGE
-601 PQPNQGTAT
+601 PQAANLGTAVPVP
-610 TGSLPISAAPP
+610 GPAPDAG
-621 NSGDQ
+621 NQ
-626 QKPSRPN
+626 QKPNRPN
-633 TLEARVVARRLILF
+633 TLDPRVIARRLILF
-647 DMEKGVLDQSSEN
+647 DMDKGVLDQSADN

-692 PIPPPPMFSSSS
+692 PIPPPPMFSSPS
-704 PTLLL
+704 PTLL
-709 AKQRQIRNPLSS
+709 ARQRQIPVS
-721 DYEDEEDE
+721 DCEDEDEEDV
-729 EDFDVE
+729 DVE
-735 EEDNMYVP
+735 EEDDNMYAFRV
-743 RMSQPDPTI
+743 SQPDPAI

-809 NSRPVRFGLALPCTL
+809 KRPPLRPRMRICRPVRFGLALPCTL

-849 YRDEYDDEKSR
+849 YRDDYDDEKNSTPSVSTGR

>member
-1 MSIRVSGVYLVPSPA
+1 MAESCESVVSSIVTSVVSHGQVKVPETPCQ
-16 ANNEPANEKPS
+16 ED
-27 NLSVEN
+27 
-33 NLHQQ
+33 
-38 HHHHHHH
+38 
-45 AAKTVTIV
+45 AKTSGSPGEEATKSQ
-53 AGPQRSNSLDYLN
+53 ASDESPQQEETTTQSNGD
-66 FEEKRQII
+66 
-74 ASSLSLSDFLAHGPA
+74 
-89 AAAAA
+89 
-94 AKEVAANTVIA
+94 TA

-303 PNGNTQASTSS
+303 PNGNTQ
-314 RTPTRLRGT
+314 
-323 IVAVVISLGLR
+323 
-334 AQPSRRSA
+334 
-342 RHPSAARS
+342 
-350 AIFGRVRPARD
+350 
-361 KERRRA
+361 
-367 ADRSVRW
+367 
-374 TLLRGA
+374 
-380 HLEWSVDCTR
+380 
-390 FRRARAQLVIDS
+390 
-402 HFRHR
+402 
-407 SASSELCEICQGH
+407 
-420 TVIAKISSQV
+420 
-430 SESSRRASADLWIHP
+430 
-445 SRGSTGGGRIVEIQR
+445 
-460 FRDED
+460 
-465 SFFPVQN
+465 
-472 LLSTLTPRSILKR
+472 
-485 IDEVVIERIHII
+485 
-497 SERRVERANT
+497 
-507 KSQKE
+507 
-512 EMSGVGFLAAVKTFT
+512 
-527 PGGRRRRRCE
+527 
-537 KQQKVLELP
+537 
-546 PGYAMQP
+546 
-553 DVVPCWDAAPPITP
+553 
-567 PAAFLPPGYK
+567 
-577 KGFPEPKKEKTE
+577 EPKKEKTE

-1021 RFHRP
+1021 RYAGGIVIRFLFFSRSTFFFPFEINLFTFWNETLIIENFKIK

>member
-1 MSIRVSGVYLVPSPA
+1 MAESCESVVSSIVTSVVSHGQTKVPETPCQ
-16 ANNEPANEKPS
+16 ED
-27 NLSVEN
+27 
-33 NLHQQ
+33 
-38 HHHHHHH
+38 
-45 AAKTVTIV
+45 AKTSGSPGEEATKSQTSDES
-53 AGPQRSNSLDYLN
+53 PQQEETTTQSNGD
-66 FEEKRQII
+66 
-74 ASSLSLSDFLAHGPA
+74 
-89 AAAAA
+89 
-94 AKEVAANTVIA
+94 TA

-223 QQQQQ
+223 HQQQQQ
-228 QQANIGGIG
+228 QQQQPNIGGIG

-303 PNGNTQASTSS
+303 PNGNTQ
-314 RTPTRLRGT
+314 
-323 IVAVVISLGLR
+323 
-334 AQPSRRSA
+334 
-342 RHPSAARS
+342 
-350 AIFGRVRPARD
+350 
-361 KERRRA
+361 
-367 ADRSVRW
+367 
-374 TLLRGA
+374 
-380 HLEWSVDCTR
+380 
-390 FRRARAQLVIDS
+390 
-402 HFRHR
+402 
-407 SASSELCEICQGH
+407 
-420 TVIAKISSQV
+420 
-430 SESSRRASADLWIHP
+430 
-445 SRGSTGGGRIVEIQR
+445 
-460 FRDED
+460 
-465 SFFPVQN
+465 
-472 LLSTLTPRSILKR
+472 
-485 IDEVVIERIHII
+485 
-497 SERRVERANT
+497 
-507 KSQKE
+507 
-512 EMSGVGFLAAVKTFT
+512 
-527 PGGRRRRRCE
+527 
-537 KQQKVLELP
+537 
-546 PGYAMQP
+546 
-553 DVVPCWDAAPPITP
+553 
-567 PAAFLPPGYK
+567 
-577 KGFPEPKKEKTE
+577 EPKKEKTE

-834 IREDADGDSGDGQVL
+834 IREDVDGDSGDGQVL

>member
-16 ANNEPANEKPS
+16 ANEGNNEKAG
-27 NLSVEN
+27 NLPAEN

-38 HHHHHHH
+38 HHHHH

-180 LPVIRSTSFPENETG
+180 LPVIRSTSFPENETIT
-195 GDSPDS
+195 DSTDG
-201 QKPPTPQQTPQQQQQ
+201 QKPPTPQQT
-216 QQQHQHQ
+216 HQ

-228 QQANIGGIG
+228 PASEGVGTGGS
-237 GGGGG
+237 
-242 GTPAATPTSAVG
+242 GTPAATPTSAG
-254 TVQQSQQSQQVA
+254 TMQQSQQSQQVT

-276 PHSTGPPSNQPS
+276 PHSTGPPSDQPS
-288 PHPSPLYPGIPQPGQ
+288 PHLSSLYPGIPQPGQ
-303 PNGNTQASTSS
+303 PNGSTQ
-314 RTPTRLRGT
+314 
-323 IVAVVISLGLR
+323 
-334 AQPSRRSA
+334 
-342 RHPSAARS
+342 
-350 AIFGRVRPARD
+350 
-361 KERRRA
+361 
-367 ADRSVRW
+367 
-374 TLLRGA
+374 
-380 HLEWSVDCTR
+380 
-390 FRRARAQLVIDS
+390 
-402 HFRHR
+402 
-407 SASSELCEICQGH
+407 
-420 TVIAKISSQV
+420 
-430 SESSRRASADLWIHP
+430 
-445 SRGSTGGGRIVEIQR
+445 
-460 FRDED
+460 
-465 SFFPVQN
+465 
-472 LLSTLTPRSILKR
+472 
-485 IDEVVIERIHII
+485 
-497 SERRVERANT
+497 
-507 KSQKE
+507 
-512 EMSGVGFLAAVKTFT
+512 
-527 PGGRRRRRCE
+527 
-537 KQQKVLELP
+537 
-546 PGYAMQP
+546 
-553 DVVPCWDAAPPITP
+553 
-567 PAAFLPPGYK
+567 
-577 KGFPEPKKEKTE
+577 EPKKEKTE
-589 QSANGAVSPSGE
+589 QSANGAVSPGGE
-601 PQPNQGTAT
+601 PQATQGTAT
-610 TGSLPISAAPP
+610 TGSVPVSAESP

-626 QKPSRPN
+626 QKPCRPYNLVSR
-633 TLEARVVARRLILF
+633 TVSRDVARRLKLF
-647 DMEKGVLDQSSEN
+647 DMDKGVLEQSGEN
-660 QQVIERCY
+660 QQVIEWCF
-668 PLPPQNTLMLSELPE
+668 PLPSQNTMMLSELPE

-709 AKQRQIRNPLSS
+709 AKQRQTRNPLSS

-729 EDFDVE
+729 EDFDGDD
-735 EEDNMYVP
+735 EDNVYVV

-796 RPLTLRQELHASF
+796 RPLTLRQELQASF
-809 NSRPVRFGLALPCTL
+809 KRPPLRPRMRICSRPVRFGFALPSTL

-834 IREDADGDSGDGQVL
+834 IREDVDGDSGDGQVL
-849 YRDEYDDEKSR
+849 YRDDYDDEKSR

-875 ALRPDRQELINRN
+875 SLRPDRQELINRN
-888 ILQLQTDNERQE
+888 ILQLQSDNERQE

-978 DYDRRADKPWT
+978 EYDRRADKPWT

-1015 DSRHLT
+1015 NSRHLT

>member
-1 MSIRVSGVYLVPSPA
+1 MSIRVSGVYLVPTSPGA
-16 ANNEPANEKPS
+16 TDNGGNDK
-27 NLSVEN
+27 SVD
-33 NLHQQ
+33 HHHQQQQQ

-45 AAKTVTIV
+45 HSTKTVTIV
-53 AGPQRSNSLDYLN
+53 TAPQRSNSLDYLN

-180 LPVIRSTSFPENETG
+180 LPVIRSTSFPENETMNEST
-195 GDSPDS
+195 DA
-201 QKPPTPQQTPQQQQQ
+201 QKPPTPQQASQQQQQ
-216 QQQHQHQ
+216 QQQLSSLQ

-228 QQANIGGIG
+228 QQQQQPSGGIVTSGIG
-237 GGGGG
+237 GGD
-242 GTPAATPTSAVG
+242 GTPAATPTSAV
-254 TVQQSQQSQQVA
+254 QQSQQAVP

-276 PHSTGPPSNQPS
+276 PHSAGPLSNNQPS
-288 PHPSPLYPGIPQPGQ
+288 PHPSPLYPGIPQQAGQ
-303 PNGNTQASTSS
+303 PNGSTQ
-314 RTPTRLRGT
+314 
-323 IVAVVISLGLR
+323 V
-334 AQPSRRSA
+334 
-342 RHPSAARS
+342 
-350 AIFGRVRPARD
+350 D
-361 KERRRA
+361 KR
-367 ADRSVRW
+367 
-374 TLLRGA
+374 
-380 HLEWSVDCTR
+380 
-390 FRRARAQLVIDS
+390 
-402 HFRHR
+402 
-407 SASSELCEICQGH
+407 
-420 TVIAKISSQV
+420 
-430 SESSRRASADLWIHP
+430 
-445 SRGSTGGGRIVEIQR
+445 
-460 FRDED
+460 
-465 SFFPVQN
+465 
-472 LLSTLTPRSILKR
+472 
-485 IDEVVIERIHII
+485 
-497 SERRVERANT
+497 
-507 KSQKE
+507 
-512 EMSGVGFLAAVKTFT
+512 
-527 PGGRRRRRCE
+527 
-537 KQQKVLELP
+537 
-546 PGYAMQP
+546 
-553 DVVPCWDAAPPITP
+553 
-567 PAAFLPPGYK
+567 
-577 KGFPEPKKEKTE
+577 
-589 QSANGAVSPSGE
+589 
-601 PQPNQGTAT
+601 
-610 TGSLPISAAPP
+610 
-621 NSGDQ
+621 
-626 QKPSRPN
+626 
-633 TLEARVVARRLILF
+633 
-647 DMEKGVLDQSSEN
+647 VLDPQGADN

-692 PIPPPPMFSSSS
+692 PIPPPPMFSSPS
-704 PTLLL
+704 PTLL
-709 AKQRQIRNPLSS
+709 ARQRQIPLS
-721 DYEDEEDE
+721 DCEDEDEEDI
-729 EDFDVE
+729 DVE
-735 EEDNMYVP
+735 EEDDNMYVF
-743 RMSQPDPTI
+743 RVSQPDPAI

-788 QNTPTQEN
+788 QNTPTLEN

-834 IREDADGDSGDGQVL
+834 IREDVDGDSGDGQVL
-849 YRDEYDDEKSR
+849 YRDDYDDEKSR